1 MITEFGA
8 MALLRSGHTP
18 EAIAQEAGVDPKWV
32 RRLANRI
39 EMERKDAAR
48 ELRARK
54 RQEREAVTATRNT
67 NRLEAKTAKAAARE
81 ARRIAREQ
89 ANEAIAAARAAQRKR
104 KEAQQR
110 EREHDARAIGASPH
124 TRQEER
130 DAAAAVADQV
140 RVETRLKR
148 AAFDEALSV
157 PAPEDHDEYGN
168 ATPAEEARG
177 IADRRLREDENV
189 RGQAYIALK
198 QITKPKGWEP
208 AWQSW
213 MQ

>member
-1 MITEFGA
+1 

-18 EAIAQEAGVDPKWV
+18 EAIAEEAGVDPKWV
-32 RRLANRI
+32 RRLANRL

-67 NRLEAKTAKAAARE
+67 NRMEARTAKAAARE

-157 PAPEDHDEYGN
+157 PVPAPDIDDDNGP
-168 ATPAEEARG
+168 TPAEEARG
-177 IADRRLREDENV
+177 IADRKLREDETV